1 MGRGHKDSQ
10 SSSSREP
17 RERGS
22 LLVRKAF
29 NGLPHSP
36 PTLAQQHLK
45 NTTKHLSQG
54 SQLALKD
61 CPVGFS
67 IVIKTV
73 GTQELPGNCRFSHNE
88 VTILAKPN

>member
-1 MGRGHKDSQ
+1 MGRSHKDSQ
-10 SSSSREP
+10 SSSSCELRE
-17 RERGS
+17 GAS
-22 LLVRKAF
+22 LLVRKTF
-29 NGLPHSP
+29 SGLPHSP
-36 PTLAQQHLK
+36 LALAQQHLK

-61 CPVGFS
+61 CPVGFP